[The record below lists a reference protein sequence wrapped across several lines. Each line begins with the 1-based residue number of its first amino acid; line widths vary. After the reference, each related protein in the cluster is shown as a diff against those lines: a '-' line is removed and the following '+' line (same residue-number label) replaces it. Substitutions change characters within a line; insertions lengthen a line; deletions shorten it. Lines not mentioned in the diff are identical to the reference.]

1 MDIRYNKVLNLRNK
15 VLFYVA
21 AASTAVAGIL
31 HLALVPMYFS
41 VMSIDVT
48 VFFIVSGL
56 AQLFWVIP
64 IIKRWNKL
72 WYYIGIA
79 GTTVLIIMWIVA
91 VPGSGYPVD
100 GLQIVTEVFQIIF
113 IITCSF
119 IISKGRIKAKLD
131 EGKIG

>member
-72 WYYIGIA
+72 WYYIGIG

-131 EGKIG
+131 DIDT

>member
-1 MDIRYNKVLNLRNK
+1 LRNK

-21 AASTAVAGIL
+21 AASTAIAGIL
-31 HLALVPMYFS
+31 HLALVPMYFY

-72 WYYIGIA
+72 WYYIGIG

-131 EGKIG
+131 DIDT

>member
-1 MDIRYNKVLNLRNK
+1 MDIRYHKVLNLRNK

-72 WYYIGIA
+72 WYYIGIG

-131 EGKIG
+131 DIDT

>member
-1 MDIRYNKVLNLRNK
+1 LRNK
-15 VLFYVA
+15 VLFYFA

-72 WYYIGIA
+72 WYYIGIG

-131 EGKIG
+131 DIDT

>member
-1 MDIRYNKVLNLRNK
+1 VDIRYHKVLNLRNK
-15 VLFYVA
+15 VSFYVA

-72 WYYIGIA
+72 WYYIGIG

-131 EGKIG
+131 DIDT